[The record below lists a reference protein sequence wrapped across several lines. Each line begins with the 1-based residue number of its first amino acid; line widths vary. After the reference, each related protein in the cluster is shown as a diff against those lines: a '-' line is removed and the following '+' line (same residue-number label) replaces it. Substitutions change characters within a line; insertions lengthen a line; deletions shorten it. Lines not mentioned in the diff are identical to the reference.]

1 VPYDVIFDGSR
12 YWHLKGEI
20 WEDLN
25 TDSTKLRLEKQ
36 HELDKTR
43 VYVGNNDL
51 ESALEFINHHNR
63 VAAVYAI
70 GGYTPGLYCIA
81 PGQMMLVPTG
91 FTMIEPNRTGG
102 CFGPL
107 RLLRQILPKDKDG
120 RDQLRYAIAM
130 WKVRRQSLNDRSF
143 APGQVQVFVG
153 PKNCGK
159 TWIQEQIIT
168 PLLGGREGEPF
179 AYLSGDTRF
188 NDDLL
193 GAEHLKMS
201 DEIATPEADKRR
213 NMGTKLKGF
222 IFNTSKRVEA
232 KGATPTRI
240 KHSFCHVTISSND
253 ETEDLKVIPLLND
266 STMDKISLFQCA
278 KPEKGFPPFEKRKA
292 FAAESAK
299 HLPALAAFIDRFEI
313 PRSMRTSEE
322 AQRCGVD
329 TYRNPK
335 VQEMLVGISSEHK
348 FFEAMSLIFTEAPS
362 SPDSGEPIIM
372 PAPVMGGA
380 TKIYAYMLARNQ
392 ALTKSVCSS
401 VGACGTFLS
410 RLVKSNDYPV
420 TESFQHNH
428 KKVYTI
434 SLR

>member
-1 VPYDVIFDGSR
+1 MLDISRIAQKRHTNLLPLESDAQPNKNGKAQRTDNQPPEIADGPAPTPDVRRYRLDEGGWKIEPDWNSTQKGTVPYDVIFDGSR

-63 VAAVYAI
+63 VSAAYAI

-81 PGQMMLVPTG
+81 PGQMILVPTG
-91 FTMIEPNRTGG
+91 FTMIKPNRTGG

-120 RDQLRYAIAM
+120 RDQLRYVIAM

-179 AYLSGDTRF
+179 AYLSGLTRF

-213 NMGTKLKGF
+213 TMGTKIKAF
-222 IFNTSKRVEA
+222 IFNTSKRVEG

-253 ETEDLKVIPLLND
+253 EP
-266 STMDKISLFQCA
+266 
-278 KPEKGFPPFEKRKA
+278 
-292 FAAESAK
+292 
-299 HLPALAAFIDRFEI
+299 
-313 PRSMRTSEE
+313 
-322 AQRCGVD
+322 
-329 TYRNPK
+329 
-335 VQEMLVGISSEHK
+335 
-348 FFEAMSLIFTEAPS
+348 
-362 SPDSGEPIIM
+362 
-372 PAPVMGGA
+372 
-380 TKIYAYMLARNQ
+380 
-392 ALTKSVCSS
+392 
-401 VGACGTFLS
+401 
-410 RLVKSNDYPV
+410 
-420 TESFQHNH
+420 
-428 KKVYTI
+428 
-434 SLR
+434 